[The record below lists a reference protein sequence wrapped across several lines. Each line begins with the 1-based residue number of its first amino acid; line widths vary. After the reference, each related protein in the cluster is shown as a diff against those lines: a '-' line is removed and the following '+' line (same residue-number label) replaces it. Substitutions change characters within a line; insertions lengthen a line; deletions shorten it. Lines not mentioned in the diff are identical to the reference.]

1 MTRCSSWLAFLGLAA
16 LMGPLGAQQSAP
28 DSPAGETVVE
38 SEASAAS
45 VAVLGYGS
53 FAAAEGERGITAAT
67 FAAQMNYLKEQ
78 GLSPISLQQFIDWKQ
93 GRTNV
98 PERSVLITL
107 DEADA
112 ATYTVAYPI
121 LQQFGFPYV
130 VFADGRSFQS
140 SAAALSAERLQEMQ
154 LAGAAVG
161 SHSTSR
167 PLAHDWKFAEQS
179 GPDAAQKMA
188 ERELGLQAQRITA
201 TFGSCEAFS
210 YPRGYADAHIV
221 ENLAVYGYKVAFG
234 LREGKVQ
241 PQHPSFMLNRYMVS
255 DMQAFARAVNFG
267 PEEDDAKVLQQVRE
281 AASRELPISLPV
293 EVKSPEKAAAAFP
306 AFVENLAV
314 NAAEQPPL
322 PPAVDPV
329 TGQPQEQ
336 PPADAAPIP
345 APVVEAPALPELKD
359 PVLTPRPV
367 STKPAAGTWVR
378 RNPGEDW
385 VSREFPQPVV
395 PREQTRVAVLG
406 YHNFSNTRPVSDML
420 MRTSEFCQQMQYI
433 QDAGLT
439 VITMQDFLE
448 WLLGDRCLPERC
460 VLITIDDGWRSVYT
474 DAYPVLRA
482 YGYPFTLFLY
492 TTYLSGRGQ
501 SMTPEMIREMTEQ
514 GATIGSHSTTHLYP
528 SQWKRFAEDSPEYAT
543 QLKQELPDSV
553 DALKTLFGNCSTYCY
568 PGGYH
573 TEPMRQAL
581 SAHGVR
587 AAFTVLEKKVTTLE
601 DPLQVHRYMVFGT
614 DPRIFRRAV
623 NFDDVPGIKPT
634 AQGIT
639 EARERAKAFF
649 PRAFESVVKP
659 ADPAAEPKPAS
670 GPLPAPATPPA
681 PKAELQEIPEPNY
694 TSLPA

>member
-1 MTRCSSWLAFLGLAA
+1 MMRCSSWLSLICMAA
-16 LMGPLGAQQSAP
+16 LLGPLVAQQSAP
-28 DSPAGETVVE
+28 AESAGETVAGEPE
-38 SEASAAS
+38 SEAT
-45 VAVLGYGS
+45 VAVLRYGA
-53 FAAAEGERGITAAT
+53 FAAAEGGNGVTAAT

-78 GLSPISLQQFIDWKQ
+78 GLTPISLQQFIDWKQ
-93 GRTNV
+93 GRTNL

-107 DEADA
+107 DEADMA
-112 ATYTVAYPI
+112 AFTVAFPI
-121 LQQFGFPYV
+121 LEQFGFPYV
-130 VFADGRSFQS
+130 VFADGRSFQKS
-140 SAAALSAERLQEMQ
+140 ETALNAGQLQEMQ

-161 SHSTSR
+161 SHSATR
-167 PLAHDWKFAEQS
+167 PLAHDWKYAEQA

-188 ERELGLQAQRITA
+188 ERELGLQAQRITSS
-201 TFGSCEAFS
+201 FGSCEAFS
-210 YPRGYADAHIV
+210 YPRGYANAHIV

-241 PQHPSFMLNRYMVS
+241 KHHPSFMLNRYMVK
-255 DMQAFARAVNFG
+255 DMPSFAKAVNFG
-267 PEEDDAKVLQQVRE
+267 PPADDSRILQQVRE
-281 AASRELPISLPV
+281 SAARELPISQPLEV
-293 EVKSPEKAAAAFP
+293 EAPGSASAAVYAQ
-306 AFVENLAV
+306 NLAAH
-314 NAAEQPPL
+314 AAEQPPL
-322 PPAVDPV
+322 PPVVDPV
-329 TGQPQEQ
+329 TGQTNGSEPVCV
-336 PPADAAPIP
+336 APIP
-345 APVVEAPALPELKD
+345 EPEIEQAELPEVVD
-359 PVLTPRPV
+359 PVLSPRPV

-378 RNPGEDW
+378 RSPEEDW

-439 VITMQDFLE
+439 VITMQDFQE
-448 WLLGDRCLPERC
+448 WLLGERCLPERC

-474 DAYPVLRA
+474 DAYPVLKA

-492 TTYLSGRGQ
+492 TSYLSGRGQ
-501 SMTPEMIREMTEQ
+501 SMTPEMIREMMEH

-528 SQWKRFAEDSPEYAT
+528 SQWKRFAEDSPEYAA

-553 DALKTLFGNCSTYCY
+553 DKLKSLFGRCSTYCY

-581 SAHGVR
+581 KAHGVSV
-587 AAFTVLEKKVTTLE
+587 AFTVLERKVTTLE

-649 PRAFESVVKP
+649 PQAFESVVQ
-659 ADPAAEPKPAS
+659 PAAPVPAAVPAT
-670 GPLPAPATPPA
+670 GPLPAPVEPPA
-681 PKAELQEIPEPNY
+681 PKAELEEIPAPVY
-694 TSLPA
+694 TNPAA

>member
-1 MTRCSSWLAFLGLAA
+1 
-16 LMGPLGAQQSAP
+16 MGPLGAQQSAP

-241 PQHPSFMLNRYMVS
+241 QQHPSFMLNRYMVS

-267 PEEDDAKVLQQVRE
+267 PEEDAVKVLQQVRE
-281 AASRELPISLPV
+281 AASRELPVSLPV

-659 ADPAAEPKPAS
+659 ADPAAEPKPSS